1 VEDDAV
7 LGVGTHP
14 LSELVETHGSSLLY
28 GPVHRCVSTRGVSG
42 FRIGST
48 AFWLRNPTMN
58 ELEPITPQEA
68 LELHIEDIDGEL
80 SPNSVRAK
88 KYQLSKF
95 VNWCQGEDTDEPR
108 VENLNEITGRD
119 FTRFKNWRSEG
130 INKVTLRTN
139 LSALRTFMRFCVA
152 IDAVGPVIPRKINVP
167 TLDTSE
173 NHNSEHIEVDEA
185 EEILNYLNR
194 FEYASMDH
202 VLFKLQWTTSMR
214 MSGLHSL
221 DVGNFDLDERTFEVL
236 HCPDEGT
243 RLKNN
248 EDGERVVTLDAET
261 ASIVADY
268 IEYQRI
274 PVEDEYGR
282 QPLFSSEY
290 GRMSKQNLN
299 KRVYR
304 VTSPCYTCRGCPSD
318 RKPLECEHTGSYDR
332 FVTCPHNTRPHAIR
346 SGSIT

>member
-1 VEDDAV
+1 
-7 LGVGTHP
+7 
-14 LSELVETHGSSLLY
+14 
-28 GPVHRCVSTRGVSG
+28 
-42 FRIGST
+42 
-48 AFWLRNPTMN
+48 MN

-221 DVGNFDLDERTFEVL
+221 DVGNFDLDERTFNVV
-236 HCPDEGT
+236 HRPDEGT

-290 GRMSKQNLN
+290 GRMSK
-299 KRVYR
+299 
-304 VTSPCYTCRGCPSD
+304 
-318 RKPLECEHTGSYDR
+318 
-332 FVTCPHNTRPHAIR
+332 
-346 SGSIT
+346 

>member
-1 VEDDAV
+1 
-7 LGVGTHP
+7 
-14 LSELVETHGSSLLY
+14 
-28 GPVHRCVSTRGVSG
+28 
-42 FRIGST
+42 
-48 AFWLRNPTMN
+48 MN

-68 LELHIEDIDGEL
+68 LELYIEDIDGDL

-95 VNWCQGEDTDEPR
+95 VNWCQGKDTGKPR
-108 VENLNEITGRD
+108 VKNLNEITGRD

-152 IDAVGPVIPRKINVP
+152 IDAVDPVIPKKINIP
-167 TLDTSE
+167 TLDNSE

-185 EEILNYLNR
+185 EAILNYLSR
-194 FEYASMDH
+194 FEYAGMDH

-221 DVGNFDLDERTFEVL
+221 DVADFDSEERTLTVV
-236 HCPDEGT
+236 HRPNEGT

-248 EDGERVVTLDAET
+248 KDGERVVTLDLET
-261 ASIVADY
+261 VDVVSDY
-268 IEYQRI
+268 IEFQRVS
-274 PVEDEYGR
+274 VEDEYGR
-282 QPLFSSEY
+282 RPFFSSEY

-299 KRVYR
+299 KRIYR
-304 VTSPCYTCRGCPSD
+304 VTSPCHTCRGCPSD
-318 RKPLECEHTGSYDR
+318 KEPLECEHTGSYDR
-332 FVTCPHNTRPHAIR
+332 FVTCPHNIRPHAIR
-346 SGSIT
+346 GGSITYWLRNDAPKKAVSDRVNASMKTLDRHYDERSESEKAEQRRNFFDNE